1 MPTPTHEARFP
12 AMGSETHLVV
22 VGGDAGLVDVGR
34 ARIAQLEERWSR
46 FLADS
51 EISRLNAAAG
61 SPLDVS
67 DDTIALVTRAIEGWR
82 FTGGTY
88 DPTVLGAMLRAGYDR
103 TFDEVAASAASVMN
117 DLFLACTDI
126 EVDGN
131 TVTLPAGTGF
141 DPGGVGKGLA
151 ADLVAVELREA
162 GADGVCVNMGGDVRV
177 SGVSPAGGDWGVA
190 VQHVHQ
196 DAPLVV
202 VHVGEGAVAT
212 STTLK
217 RQWTVDGQRRHHLID
232 PRTGEPADT
241 DLDHV
246 TVVAGSAWAAEVL
259 AKAVLIR
266 GAAHPFDLVDGVAAA
281 LVVTT
286 AGEVLASDGF
296 AQFCTDVPTRIQSD
310 PTP

>member
-1 MPTPTHEARFP
+1 MSVANEARFG

-22 VGGDAGLVDVGR
+22 VGGDPSLVDVGR
-34 ARIAQLEERWSR
+34 ARIAELEQRWSR
-46 FLADS
+46 FLPDS

-61 SPLDVS
+61 APLEVS

-103 TFDEVAASAASVMN
+103 TFDEVAASATSVMN

-141 DPGGVGKGLA
+141 DPGGIGKGLA
-151 ADLVAVELREA
+151 ADLVATELREA
-162 GADGVCVNMGGDVRV
+162 GAEGVCVNMGGDVRV
-177 SGVSPAGGDWGVA
+177 SGLSPAGGGWGVA

-196 DAPLVV
+196 SAPLAVV
-202 VHVGEGAVAT
+202 TVTEGAVAS

-217 RQWTVDGQRRHHLID
+217 RRWTVDGERRHHLID
-232 PRTGEPADT
+232 PRTGESADT

-266 GAAHPFDLVDGVAAA
+266 GSVHPFDLVEGVAAA

-286 AGEVLASDGF
+286 SGDVLASDGF
-296 AQFCTDVPTRIQSD
+296 AQFCEAVPQRLQSD

>member
-1 MPTPTHEARFP
+1 MDVHEVSFG
-12 AMGSETHLVV
+12 AMGSDTHLVV
-22 VGGDAGLVDVGR
+22 VGGPPSLVERGR
-34 ARIAQLEERWSR
+34 ERIAELERRWSR
-46 FLADS
+46 FLPDS

-61 SPLDVS
+61 TAVMVS
-67 DDTIALVTRAIEGWR
+67 DDTVALVSRAIEGWR
-82 FTGGTY
+82 FTGGSY

-103 TFDEVAASAASVMN
+103 TFDDVAAGAVSVAN

-126 EVDGN
+126 VIEGDA
-131 TVTLPAGTGF
+131 VTMPAGSGF

-177 SGVSPAGGDWGVA
+177 SGESPDGNGWGVA
-190 VQHVHQ
+190 VQHLHQ
-196 DAPLVV
+196 TSPLVV
-202 VHVGEGAVAT
+202 VHVTDGAVAT

-217 RQWTVDGQRRHHLID
+217 RRWTIDGQHRHHLID

-266 GAAHPFDLVDGVAAA
+266 GSAHPFDLVDGVAAA
-281 LVVTT
+281 LVVTVDGT
-286 AGEVLASDGF
+286 VLASEGF
-296 AQFCTDVPTRIQSD
+296 AQFCATVPARVESD

>member
-1 MPTPTHEARFP
+1 MDVHDERFG
-12 AMGSETHLVV
+12 AMGSETHLLV
-22 VGGDAGLVDVGR
+22 VGGDPSLPAMGR
-34 ARIAQLEERWSR
+34 ARIAELEQRWSR
-46 FLADS
+46 FLPDS

-61 SPLDVS
+61 SALEVS
-67 DDTIALVTRAIEGWR
+67 DDTVALVARAIEGWR
-82 FTGGTY
+82 FTGGSY

-103 TFDEVAASAASVMN
+103 TFDDVAAGANSVPN

-126 EVDGN
+126 VVEGN
-131 TVTLPAGTGF
+131 SVTLPAGTGF
-141 DPGGVGKGLA
+141 DPGGIGKGLA
-151 ADLVAVELREA
+151 ADLVATELREA
-162 GADGVCVNMGGDVRV
+162 GAVGVCVNMGGDVRV
-177 SGVSPAGGDWGVA
+177 SGLSAGGGGWGVA

-196 DAPLVV
+196 ESPLVV
-202 VHVGEGAVAT
+202 VQVTEGAVAT

-217 RQWTVDGQRRHHLID
+217 RRWTVEGQHRHHLID

-266 GAAHPFDLVDGVAAA
+266 GSEHPFDLVDGVAAA

-286 AGEVLASDGF
+286 DGRVLASEGF
-296 AQFCTDVPTRIQSD
+296 DAFCSDVPSRVEV
-310 PTP
+310 